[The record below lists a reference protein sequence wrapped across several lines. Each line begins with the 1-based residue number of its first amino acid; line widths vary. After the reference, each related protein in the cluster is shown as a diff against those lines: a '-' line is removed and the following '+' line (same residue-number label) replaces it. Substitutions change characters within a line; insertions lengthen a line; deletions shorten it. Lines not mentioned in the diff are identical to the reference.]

1 MASLK
6 EIRSRISSVSS
17 TRKITSAMKMVSAA
31 KLKKAQNTIENSLRY
46 QQKMTDILYG
56 FISSTEN
63 DAASPVSEMRTAKR
77 IAIIAVTSDSS
88 LCGAF
93 NNNIIKLFKETYN
106 EYAGK
111 LGSENIDIYP
121 IGKKMVAAVHK
132 MELSS
137 IETGIEMTDKLDF
150 APIAAFMNKLMQEF
164 VEQKI
169 DEVIVI
175 YNHFKNAGVQVPTKE
190 TLLPFAAPKQ
200 ESDTANVDYI
210 VEPGKKELVED
221 LIPKVIRMQL
231 YSILQDSLAA
241 EHGARTT
248 AMQIATENADELVQE
263 LTLNYNKLRQ
273 AAITTEIIT
282 IIGGAEAIK

>member
-63 DAASPVSEMRTAKR
+63 DAASPVSEMRAAKR

-190 TLLPFAAPKQ
+190 TLLPFAATKQ

>member
-273 AAITTEIIT
+273 AAITTEILT

>member
-1 MASLK
+1 
-6 EIRSRISSVSS
+6 
-17 TRKITSAMKMVSAA
+17 
-31 KLKKAQNTIENSLRY
+31 
-46 QQKMTDILYG
+46 
-56 FISSTEN
+56 
-63 DAASPVSEMRTAKR
+63 
-77 IAIIAVTSDSS
+77 
-88 LCGAF
+88 
-93 NNNIIKLFKETYN
+93 
-106 EYAGK
+106 
-111 LGSENIDIYP
+111 
-121 IGKKMVAAVHK
+121 
-132 MELSS
+132 
-137 IETGIEMTDKLDF
+137 MTDKLDF

>member
-63 DAASPVSEMRTAKR
+63 DAASPVSEMRAAKR

>member
-63 DAASPVSEMRTAKR
+63 DAASPVSEMRAAKR

-106 EYAGK
+106 EYAGE

-121 IGKKMVAAVHK
+121 IGKKMAAAVHK

>member
-190 TLLPFAAPKQ
+190 TLLPFAATKQ

>member
-63 DAASPVSEMRTAKR
+63 DAASPVSEMRAAKR

-106 EYAGK
+106 EYAEK

>member
-150 APIAAFMNKLMQEF
+150 APIAAFMNKLMQKF

>member
-6 EIRSRISSVSS
+6 ELRSRISSVSS

-63 DAASPVSEMRTAKR
+63 DAASPVSEMRAAKR